1 MTATVRSPLRA
12 IALVSLVLGI
22 GSASLP
28 ALAQQRIGIDSAVNP
43 KAMGY
48 PPAAAPRRLVLGQ
61 DVVFNER
68 VKTEEGGQTQI
79 LFVDESTLSVGPNAN
94 MVIDQFVYDPNT
106 GTGKLAAS
114 LTRGIFRFVGGK
126 LSKQDNAVTMRTP
139 TATIGI
145 RGGVMLMRQRS
156 DCAARASGSVTGGCN
171 ALEVIFVYG
180 KGVTVTGLNGAS
192 QTLTRPGF
200 EVTVSGPGASPS
212 DPAPAPPGAAAAMLA
227 QLDGRAGGNGG
238 APIVPTEVMVANSG
252 IANAISANFAAS
264 IQAASQT
271 QPRAAQPQNA
281 ASTVQQTVPP
291 TTFQAGSVQGG
302 VESASPVNPS
312 PVNPPS
318 PFIPIATPSVAAPV
332 ANTPVVLPTTPVVT
346 PPTPPIPPVVIPPTP
361 PTPINIAGVAG
372 GYYDTG
378 NQGTANGFNGSLLS
392 YAGGSV
398 TNGVFSANGTFGA
411 ISFPLAAGSAAL
423 NLSGTSKTTSPL
435 GPVTGVTFLSPD
447 NTFFF
452 AYLVPVNQPAQREF
466 IYGGQPVNSSFYQ
479 TTSTSPSVLA
489 FAILP
494 DAALPSLIPFL
505 RPQNAGLQANPGD
518 VSISPLIFA
527 TPPNSTFSTNTG
539 ATKALQVS
547 LAVTGSGAAQ
557 SSAIVVLV
565 GNVFNASLNGTSLPQ
580 PILNG
585 IIHGSVLTDAMGQ
598 PVRVYSPYVTPADG
612 NGNSFYGAKSISGF
626 VLSNGNCCLS
636 VNPLSGEKAS
646 NAFETNTA
654 TQAVTQ
660 YQLAPPAIGPVAAP
674 AAATG
679 PQTPTQNLTGY
690 FGGIMT
696 KEPGTGPGSPIPYT
710 LTGTTDNFTTNAN
723 NAQVAATLNGTD
735 PLTPGTSKI
744 SAMTLGFG
752 STATGATNSRIA
764 YVNDNLF
771 GVMENQYA
779 ASSVNGVPVPVN
791 VELGKDANM
800 GSNIYLV
807 TQTAAPP
814 PASLLPSGLCST
826 CAYLQWGYWGG
837 ELDTP
842 ASGSNAAR
850 IDVGHINFWVAG
862 AMPTPLADIVNLQK
876 NTITGTYNGNLIGS
890 VVNNGAQYL
899 ASGGLQAMY
908 NFASQTGQFTVSHY
922 DVLPTFTASGK
933 APLTGSTYAFQIKN
947 VPGIA
952 GSVNGGFYGPMA
964 AETGGNFAF
973 SKTTGSPYITSGI
986 FAAKQ

>member
-1 MTATVRSPLRA
+1 M
-12 IALVSLVLGI
+12 
-22 GSASLP
+22 
-28 ALAQQRIGIDSAVNP
+28 N
-43 KAMGY
+43 
-48 PPAAAPRRLVLGQ
+48 
-61 DVVFNER
+61 
-68 VKTEEGGQTQI
+68 
-79 LFVDESTLSVGPNAN
+79 STLSVGPNAN
-94 MVIDQFVYDPNT
+94 MVIDQFVYDPNA

-114 LTRGIFRFVGGK
+114 LTRGVFRFVGGK

-145 RGGVMLMRQRS
+145 RGGVMLMHLRS
-156 DCAARASGSVTGGCN
+156 DCAARAPGSGAGGCN

-180 KGVTVTGLNGAS
+180 KGVTVTGLNGTS

-212 DPAPAPPGAAAAMLA
+212 DPAPAPPGTTAALLA

-271 QPRAAQPQNA
+271 QPRATQPQNA
-281 ASTVQQTVPP
+281 TTTVQQTVPP

-318 PFIPIATPSVAAPV
+318 PLIPI
-332 ANTPVVLPTTPVVT
+332 VVPPPPAVV
-346 PPTPPIPPVVIPPTP
+346 IPPVVIPPVVIP
-361 PTPINIAGVAG
+361 PVVIPPVTPINIAGIAG
-372 GYYDTG
+372 GFYDTG
-378 NQGTANGFNGSLLS
+378 NQGTATGFSGSLLS
-392 YAGGSV
+392 YAGASV
-398 TNGVFSANGTFGA
+398 ANGMFSANGTFGP
-411 ISFPLAAGSAAL
+411 ISFPLNAGSAAL
-423 NLSGTSKTTSPL
+423 DLSGTGTTSPL
-435 GPVTGVTFLSPD
+435 GPVTGVTYLSPD

-466 IYGGQPVNSSFYQ
+466 IYGGLPVNSSFYA

-489 FAILP
+489 FAVLP

-505 RPQNAGLQANPGD
+505 RPKNEISPASPGD

-527 TPPNSTFSTNTG
+527 TPANSTFSTNTG

-565 GNVFNASLNGTSLPQ
+565 GNVFNASLNGKSLPQ

-626 VLSNGNCCLS
+626 VLSNGNCCG
-636 VNPLSGEKAS
+636 PGETPSK
-646 NAFETNTA
+646 AFETNTA

-660 YQLAPPAIGPVAAP
+660 YQLAPPAVGPVAVP

-710 LTGTTDNFTTNAN
+710 LAGTANITTNAT
-723 NAQVAATLNGTD
+723 NAQVAATLNGAA
-735 PLTPGTSKI
+735 S
-744 SAMTLGFG
+744 SASGITKGITLGFG
-752 STATGATNSRIA
+752 STATGATNARIA

-771 GVMENQYA
+771 GVMENPGA

-791 VELGKDANM
+791 DGNS

-842 ASGSNAAR
+842 ASGSNPAR

-862 AMPTPLADIVNLQK
+862 AMPTSAMDISALAGAN
-876 NTITGTYNGNLIGS
+876 ITGTYNGNLIGS

-947 VPGIA
+947 VPGVA
-952 GSVNGGFYGPMA
+952 GSVSGGFYGPMA

-973 SKTTGSPYITSGI
+973 SKTVGSPYFTSGI
-986 FAAKQ
+986 FAAKR